1 MGVNST
7 MVLVKSEFQATTNSS
22 SFVKI
27 STSVQNRLQMGFSYH
42 ESEGNW
48 FLQMKKTKPA
58 IA

>member
-1 MGVNST
+1 
-7 MVLVKSEFQATTNSS
+7 MVLVKSEFQATINSS